1 MFKDGNL
8 TDMKILVNGANGKLG
23 KEIIN
28 ILLEKGQ
35 FGGAVDKNPEGVFEY
50 PVFSS
55 LRDFD
60 GEADMIIDASHH
72 SGTKEL
78 VDYAVEKKLPLV
90 IATTGQTEEE
100 YQMIEDASKKIP
112 LFNSANMSLG
122 IAALIKA
129 AKTVAQFFPDAD
141 IEIVEAHHNKK
152 VDAPSGTALLI
163 GNELIKDIRPDSKL
177 VCGRSGYGKREKN
190 EIGISAV
197 RMGAVVGE
205 HTVYICTDA
214 QTITLTHSAHNRRML
229 AEGTVMAAEFLFGKP
244 IGRYNMNDLT
254 KE

>member
-1 MFKDGNL
+1 
-8 TDMKILVNGANGKLG
+8 MKILVNGANGKLG

-28 ILLEKGQ
+28 ILIEKGQ
-35 FGGAVDKNPEGVFEY
+35 FGGAVDKNPDGVFSY
-50 PVFSS
+50 PIYSS
-55 LRDFD
+55 LFNFD
-60 GEADMIIDASHH
+60 DEADLIIDASHH
-72 SGTKEL
+72 SCTNDLLE
-78 VDYAVEKKLPLV
+78 YAIQKKLPLV

-100 YQMIEDASKKIP
+100 FQMIDKASKIIP
-112 LFNSANMSLG
+112 IFNSANMSLG

-129 AKTVAQFFPDAD
+129 AKSVLQFFPDAD

-163 GNELIKDIRPDSKL
+163 GNELKEVRPDSKL
-177 VCGRSGYGKREKN
+177 VCGRNGYGKREKN
-190 EIGISAV
+190 EIGISAL

-229 AEGTVMAAEFLFGKP
+229 AEGTVMAAEYLFGKP
-244 IGRYNMNDLT
+244 VGRYNMNDLT